1 MDSPRSV
8 DPNSREAVHEAE
20 VLVFGW
26 ILLFAWLG
34 SILCMTREYFF
45 EKRQKK
51 LAEKLEVTRI

>member
-8 DPNSREAVHEAE
+8 DPNSREAMHEAE
-20 VLVFGW
+20 VLIFGW

-45 EKRQKK
+45 EKKHRKWD
-51 LAEKLEVTRI
+51 EKLEVTKI